1 MQPVLQGRIPG
12 GGWICARLLAA
23 VVSFASASPLLAQS
37 APGEPLAKVLVD
49 RDGVVRVTDASLRAA
64 GFDLPAIDLTQRL
77 RLRLRGQDVPMRVVT
92 TGLADAAGR
101 FAFDFVG
108 RFPRGAK
115 TYEDE
120 FNAANVYLLD
130 LAPADER
137 PARFADATALPSN
150 AAAGDRRSTPLRVH
164 HEVNRKLMRFSGNQ
178 LPDET
183 WYWQL
188 SMASDTEAKAITL
201 PVRGVDVTQ
210 AARLRVRFQG
220 YSSLPQDPDHYVDV
234 TWNGQSLGQAVW
246 DGQQALTF
254 ERELTAGTLRDGDN
268 TLTFHVRGDQT
279 GGVDVVLLD
288 WVELDYSR
296 RLVVT
301 DSGQVPFNA
310 VALRPGQGLSVEN
323 SGSGRVEVFDSVARV
338 VHVGRPGQRGLRLRP
353 VAADEAVPGDT
364 PPQENRYW
372 ALRAGDQL
380 APARVQVSRPED
392 LRAVGLGAEFVIVAH
407 ADFLPA
413 ANRLATRR
421 RGQGLSTRVVDVAD
435 VYDRFADGFTGPAP
449 IQAFLR
455 HAYRTWQPRPRYV
468 LLFGDASW
476 DYKNRQVDDADY
488 PDHLF
493 MPDAWNATVPK
504 IPSTPLKP
512 GDAVNDRQRVP
523 TFQWQS
529 PWGHAASD
537 NFFACVDGDDDLP
550 DIGVGRITAGTVEEA
565 ESAVDKI
572 VTWEQANSSAQGRH
586 GALFLTDQYLAHQR
600 QSDRM
605 SDIAA
610 GLGYGTTKIYPQPEE
625 KDNLGN
631 STAIKAAFDAG
642 QSLVVFAGHGGRYIW
657 RTGPPDPT
665 KNHDLFTLEHLDE
678 LHPVAQLPVV
688 VSLTCYS
695 APFDHPTADSIGE
708 KMLRLRD
715 KGAIAIVASSWRN
728 VPPFSLAEFMLTG
741 LSEPGARVGD
751 AFRIA
756 MRQVG
761 LADSLHSY
769 NLLGDPSLPF
779 VPPVKPPAAA
789 KDPQQQPGTTPPAEP
804 KQKVATKAK
813 PKAAAKPTPRSGST
827 SNH

>member
-1 MQPVLQGRIPG
+1 MRGAGAATATHSSAKRESALAGRRTHSTSRP
-12 GGWICARLLAA
+12 RSLAA
-23 VVSFASASPLLAQS
+23 SLLVAVGLVALAAAPLVAQP
-37 APGEPLAKVLVD
+37 AATPEPLAKVLVD
-49 RDGVVRVTDASLRAA
+49 RDGVVRVTDTGLRAA
-64 GFDLPAIDLTQRL
+64 GFDLPDASLTARL
-77 RLRLRGQDVPMRVVT
+77 RLRLRGQDVPIRVLT
-92 TGLADAAGR
+92 AGLPENAGR

-108 RFPRGAK
+108 RFPRGTK

-130 LAPADER
+130 LAPTGAS
-137 PARFADATALPSN
+137 PSRFAP
-150 AAAGDRRSTPLRVH
+150 AAASGPSRVTDLRSTPLRVH

-188 SMASDTEAKAITL
+188 SMASDAEPKAITL
-201 PVRGVDVTQ
+201 PLRGVDATRG
-210 AARLRVRFQG
+210 ARLRVRFQG
-220 YSSLPQDPDHYVDV
+220 YSSLPQEPDHYVDV
-234 TWNGQSLGQAVW
+234 TWNGQPLGQAVW
-246 DGQQALTF
+246 DGQKPLTF
-254 ERELTAGTLRDGDN
+254 EHDLPAGGLRDGDN
-268 TLTFHVRGDQT
+268 TLSFQVRGDQT

-288 WVELDYSR
+288 WVELDYAR
-296 RLVVT
+296 RLAVT
-301 DSGQVPFNA
+301 DAGQVAFNA
-310 VALRPGQGLSVEN
+310 APLATGQALVVET
-323 SGSGRVEVFDSVARV
+323 SAGGRLEVFDSQARALYT
-338 VHVGRPGQRGLRLRP
+338 GTAAQRLLRLRP
-353 VAADEAVPGDT
+353 LAVAAGATPGTSGDG
-364 PPQENRYW
+364 PPDDNRYW

-380 APARVQVSRPED
+380 PPASVQVSRPED
-392 LRAVGLGAEFVIVAH
+392 LRGAEPGAEFLIVAH

-413 ANRLATRR
+413 ANRLAARR
-421 RGQGLSTRVVDVAD
+421 RAQGLSTRVVDVGH
-435 VYDRFADGFTGPAP
+435 VYDRFADGFVGPEP
-449 IQAFLR
+449 IRAFLQ

-512 GDAVNDRQRVP
+512 GDATNDRQRVP

-550 DIGVGRITAGTVEEA
+550 DVGVGRITAGTVAEA
-565 ESAVDKI
+565 EAAVDKI
-572 VTWEQANSSAQGRH
+572 FTWEQSNSTAQGRH

-605 SDIAA
+605 SDLAT
-610 GLGYGTTKIYPQPEE
+610 GLGYSATKIYPQPDE

-631 STAIKAAFDAG
+631 SAAIKAAFDAG

-678 LHPVAQLPVV
+678 LRSVAQLPVV

-741 LSEPGARVGD
+741 LSEPGARLGD
-751 AFRIA
+751 AFRQA

-779 VPPVKPPAAA
+779 VA
-789 KDPQQQPGTTPPAEP
+789 PQRPTATTSTDT
-804 KQKVATKAK
+804 TKK
-813 PKAAAKPTPRSGST
+813 TP
-827 SNH
+827 

>member
-1 MQPVLQGRIPG
+1 MQPVLGGRPLGRRVRRAGASLIVGLLCWVGPTG
-12 GGWICARLLAA
+12 GAQPVAA
-23 VVSFASASPLLAQS
+23 P
-37 APGEPLAKVLVD
+37 EPLAKVLVE
-49 RDGVVRVTDASLRAA
+49 RDGVVRVTDAGLRAA
-64 GFDLPAIDLTQRL
+64 GFDLPDLAATARL
-77 RLRLRGQDVPMRVVT
+77 RLRLRGQDVPIRVLSA
-92 TGLADAAGR
+92 GLPEAAGR

-108 RFPRGAK
+108 RFPRGTK

-137 PARFADATALPSN
+137 PARFTRALSLGPSG
-150 AAAGDRRSTPLRVH
+150 AAADLRSTPLRVH

-188 SMASDTEAKAITL
+188 SMASDTEPKALTL
-201 PVRGVDVTQ
+201 PLRGVDPSR

-220 YSSLPQDPDHYVDV
+220 YSSLPQEPDHYVDV

-246 DGQQALTF
+246 DGQKPLTF
-254 ERELTAGTLRDGDN
+254 ERELPPGGLRDGDN

-288 WVELDYSR
+288 WVELDYAR
-296 RLVVT
+296 RLIVS
-301 DSGQVPFNA
+301 DGAQVPFNA
-310 VALRPGQGLSVEN
+310 TPLSTGQALSVETTA
-323 SGSGRVEVFDSVARV
+323 GGQLEVFDSLGRV
-338 VHVGRPGQRGLRLRP
+338 LHTTRPGQRSLRVRP
-353 VAADEAVPGDT
+353 LALPSVSPAPASDVPPDN
-364 PPQENRYW
+364 NRYW

-380 APARVQVSRPED
+380 PPAHIQVSRPAD
-392 LRAVGLGAEFVIVAH
+392 LRAVGAGAEFLIVAH

-413 ANRLATRR
+413 AERLAARR
-421 RGQGLSTRVVDVAD
+421 RSQGLSTRVVDVAD
-435 VYDRFADGFTGPAP
+435 VYDRFADGFIGPAP
-449 IQAFLR
+449 IRDFLK
-455 HAYRTWQPRPRYV
+455 HTYKTWQPRPRYV

-512 GDAVNDRQRVP
+512 GDTTNDRQRVP

-550 DIGVGRITAGTVEEA
+550 DIGVGRITAGTVAEA
-565 ESAVDKI
+565 EAAVDKI
-572 VTWEQANSSAQGRH
+572 VTWEQANATSQGRH

-600 QSDRM
+600 QSDRL
-605 SDIAA
+605 SELAT
-610 GLGYGTTKIYPQPEE
+610 GLGYSTTKIYPQPDE
-625 KDNLGN
+625 KDNAGN
-631 STAIKAAFDAG
+631 SVAIKAAFDAG

-678 LHPVAQLPVV
+678 LRGSAQIPVV

-741 LSEPGARVGD
+741 LSEPGQRLGE
-751 AFRIA
+751 AFRLA

-779 VPPVKPPAAA
+779 VPPLKPAALA
-789 KDPQQQPGTTPPAEP
+789 AD
-804 KQKVATKAK
+804 
-813 PKAAAKPTPRSGST
+813 PKAPQPASH
-827 SNH
+827 N